1 MKNEASGI
9 AQTILD
15 SPKVAAITAASTTT
29 VGGASL
35 VLQLQDWVSFLASAT
50 GLMLSIILLITH
62 TINLRNKLLTANM
75 RRRADDVDHEQ

>member
-1 MKNEASGI
+1 MKSNASEI

-15 SPKVAAITAASTTT
+15 SPKVAAVTAAGTTT

-35 VLQLQDWVSFLASAT
+35 LLQLQDWVSFLASAT

-62 TINLRNKLLTANM
+62 TINLRNKLLASNM
-75 RRRADDVDHEQ
+75 RRRAEDADQGE